1 MIQAKKPKHTHKPGE
16 PDSPHYASYALPPP
30 SPPHIMPPPPLPH
43 MGMLPVMNV
52 PHPIQTP
59 PDELLFFERAKRT
72 LESKDTYEEF
82 LKLLTLYSKDIID
95 AKTLVDLS
103 QVFLGDGDLLAQFK
117 DVLHIDEFQSSV
129 EHGPPGSIR
138 TGPPEPLPALPA
150 DEGEGPSYRKLPES
164 VSHLVMIMSHS
175 PHVACRR
182 SI

>member
-1 MIQAKKPKHTHKPGE
+1 
-16 PDSPHYASYALPPP
+16 
-30 SPPHIMPPPPLPH
+30 MPPPPLPH
-43 MGMLPVMNV
+43 LGMLPPVINV
-52 PHPIQTP
+52 PHPAIQTP

-117 DVLHIDEFQSSV
+117 DVLHIDEFQSGV

-150 DEGEGPSYRKLPES
+150 DEGEGPSYRRLPES
-164 VSHLVMIMSHS
+164 VSNLAQ
-175 PHVACRR
+175 ACDCPSCR
-182 SI
+182 I

>member
-1 MIQAKKPKHTHKPGE
+1 MPQAKKQKHTHRPGE
-16 PDSPHYASYALPPP
+16 PDSPHYSSYALPPP
-30 SPPHIMPPPPLPH
+30 SPPHTTSLPQTHAIQPPLPH
-43 MGMLPVMNV
+43 MGMLPPVINV
-52 PHPIQTP
+52 PHSVIQTP

-72 LESKDTYEEF
+72 LESRDTYDEF

-117 DVLHIDEFQSSV
+117 DVLHIDEFHSSV

-138 TGPPEPLPALPA
+138 TGPPEPFPALPA

-164 VSHLVMIMSHS
+164 VSHPCSTL
-175 PHVACRR
+175 
-182 SI
+182 